1 MSTADKAKNKL
12 DKYAGRV
19 KENLGRTTG
28 NRRLENEGKVDQVKA
43 NVKTTG
49 EKIKDAFRPRRRRL

>member
-12 DKYAGRV
+12 DKYRGRV

-49 EKIKDAFRPRRRRL
+49 EKIKDVFRPSHRRP